1 MDMQTN
7 IRNFVPLF
15 QIRIIATGLKI
26 FGRAQISEQLELCD
40 KARSISDMVV
50 GYDLVCEE
58 DYNEGIGSYL
68 DLLMEYKDK
77 FQKKWGEEFQFYFHA
92 GESTSRSN
100 TELYDAILMGTKRIG
115 HGFGLMMHPKL
126 IELVRKNNIC
136 IECCPVSNSLLGYCH
151 DLRTHPVR
159 SLLSHG
165 IAVSINPDDPGF
177 FDTPGVTI
185 DYVVA
190 YLSWGL
196 DLMDLKKL
204 ALNSLEHSTA
214 RETDRAKVLQYFDH
228 TWNKFLRY
236 VRGRY

>member
-77 FQKKWGEEFQFYFHA
+77 FQKK
-92 GESTSRSN
+92 
-100 TELYDAILMGTKRIG
+100 
-115 HGFGLMMHPKL
+115 
-126 IELVRKNNIC
+126 
-136 IECCPVSNSLLGYCH
+136 
-151 DLRTHPVR
+151 
-159 SLLSHG
+159 
-165 IAVSINPDDPGF
+165 
-177 FDTPGVTI
+177 
-185 DYVVA
+185 
-190 YLSWGL
+190 
-196 DLMDLKKL
+196 
-204 ALNSLEHSTA
+204 
-214 RETDRAKVLQYFDH
+214 
-228 TWNKFLRY
+228 
-236 VRGRY
+236 